1 MKISITDQSSDNW
14 FVSVSHKNSLMCIDH
29 DYIAVRERKNNAY
42 TKLTKIISTIAVRER
57 KNNAYTKLTKTIST
71 IAVRERKNNAY
82 TKLTKIISTTLCKQ

>member
-42 TKLTKIISTIAVRER
+42 TKLTK
-57 KNNAYTKLTKTIST
+57 TIST
-71 IAVRERKNNAY
+71 IAVRERKKNAY
-82 TKLTKIISTTLCKQ
+82 TKLIKIISTTLCEE